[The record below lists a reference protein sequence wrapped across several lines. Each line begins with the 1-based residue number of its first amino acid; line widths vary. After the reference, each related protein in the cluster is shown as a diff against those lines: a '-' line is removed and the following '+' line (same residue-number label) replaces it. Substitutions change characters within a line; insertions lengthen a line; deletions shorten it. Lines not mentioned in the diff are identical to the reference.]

1 MARDYYEVLGVPR
14 NADADELQQAYR
26 RLARDSHPDIS
37 RDPAAEERFKEVNEA
52 YHVLS
57 DPQLRARYDRFGED
71 FRQVPEDW
79 DQRVRPGGPRAGAPA
94 GRPDAGRA
102 VYATDGDFG
111 DFGGAGGIDLDDLF
125 GDMFGR
131 GRSGPL
137 PGAGQ
142 GAE

>member
-26 RLARDSHPDIS
+26 KLARDNHPDIN

-57 DPQLRARYDRFGED
+57 DPQLRRRYDRFGED

-79 DQRVRPGGPRAGAPA
+79 DQRVRSGGARPGARA
-94 GRPDAGRA
+94 GRPDNAGRT
-102 VYATDGDFG
+102 VYTTDDFG
-111 DFGGAGGIDLDDLF
+111 DFGD
-125 GDMFGR
+125 
-131 GRSGPL
+131 
-137 PGAGQ
+137 
-142 GAE
+142 

>member
-26 RLARDSHPDIS
+26 RLARDNHPDIN

-79 DQRVRPGGPRAGAPA
+79 DQRARAGGARAGARARRPHA
-94 GRPDAGRA
+94 GRT
-102 VYATDGDFG
+102 VYATDRDFG
-111 DFGGAGGIDLDDLF
+111 DFGGAGGLGPHRPPSRPF
-125 GDMFGR
+125 ER
-131 GRSGPL
+131 RRPRPL
-137 PGAGQ
+137 PR
-142 GAE
+142 

>member
-26 RLARDSHPDIS
+26 RLARDNHPDIN

-79 DQRVRPGGPRAGAPA
+79 DQRVRTGAARAGGARA
-94 GRPDAGRA
+94 GRPDAGRT
-102 VYATDGDFG
+102 VYATEGDFG
-111 DFGGAGGIDLDDLF
+111 DFDGF
-125 GDMFGR
+125 
-131 GRSGPL
+131 
-137 PGAGQ
+137 
-142 GAE
+142 

>member
-26 RLARDSHPDIS
+26 KLARDNHPDIN

-79 DQRVRPGGPRAGAPA
+79 DQRVRAGGARAGARA
-94 GRPDAGRA
+94 GRPDAGRT

-111 DFGGAGGIDLDDLF
+111 DFGGFGGAGGIDLDDLF
-125 GDMFGR
+125 GGMFGG
-131 GRSGPL
+131 GRSGPI
-137 PGAGQ
+137 PGA
-142 GAE
+142 